1 MERHGSIFTNHEDP
15 AATSKEEDTMDDLEI
30 KPGVVIP
37 GYELWFTACR
47 SGGPGGQHANKTSS
61 AVTLHWVPANNGSFG
76 DDLKGRVLRKLSS
89 QLTNDGEL
97 QVTAQDERSQH
108 RNRDIARER
117 LAEIVRAAMKRKKR
131 RIRTRPSRAAK
142 RRRVENKRQRGQ
154 LKEKRKNPN
163 PNDY

>member
-1 MERHGSIFTNHEDP
+1 
-15 AATSKEEDTMDDLEI
+15 MDDLEI

-61 AVTLHWVPANNGSFG
+61 AVTLHWVPANNGSFD
-76 DDLKGRVLRKLSS
+76 DDLKDRVLRKLAS

-108 RNRDIARER
+108 RNRDIARDR
-117 LAEIVRAAMKRKKR
+117 MADIVRAAMKRKKR
-131 RIRTRPSRAAK
+131 LLCVVLHMR
-142 RRRVENKRQRGQ
+142 
-154 LKEKRKNPN
+154 
-163 PNDY
+163 